1 MAFGMTP
8 GAEGPVTSRHLH
20 LQPWPVNPCSHGGL
34 PGALGRF
41 SASTWRWRP
50 RLVPRHAVEAVC
62 AHRRGP
68 SRPLR
73 QGEILMAAQLFKSS
87 IDYGQV
93 RVHNEEF
100 LPFDLQ
106 PDNTAM
112 TPNGEIYFNRFA
124 ERWFAE
130 RGWQPFDFQ
139 RQVWAAMAAGRGG
152 LLHAT
157 TGAGKT
163 YAVALGA
170 LARAAALGVS
180 STGKAAPPLGILWIT
195 PMRALAADSQR
206 ALAAPLADLAPAWTL
221 GLRSGDTPSA
231 ERARQDRR
239 LPTVLVSTPES
250 LTLLLTKAD
259 AAERLAGVHT
269 VVVDEWHELVGNKRG
284 VQVQLLL
291 ARLATWNP
299 RLLVWGLS
307 ATLGNLPDALAML
320 QGPQPPGDA
329 PPVLVQGRI
338 DKALV
343 IDTLLPPNPGRFS
356 WGGHLG
362 AQMQQP
368 VADEIARTVDAGG
381 GTTLV
386 FTNVRSQ
393 AEAWY
398 QMLLAARPDW
408 AGEIALHH
416 GSLDKSGA
424 RMGGSRAEGRHA
436 EGGGGHL
443 VAGPGGGLPAGVAG
457 AADRLGQGR
466 GAAAAAR
473 RPLGPPARPAQPH
486 HPGAHQHAG
495 TGGGGGRAPRRGRG
509 PGGATP
515 CARRA
520 AGRAGA
526 APGQHRAGRRLHRR
540 RVVCRGALRPQ
551 LPRAVG

>member
-1 MAFGMTP
+1 MSSG
-8 GAEGPVTSRHLH
+8 SLDI
-20 LQPWPVNPCSHGGL
+20 
-34 PGALGRF
+34 
-41 SASTWRWRP
+41 
-50 RLVPRHAVEAVC
+50 
-62 AHRRGP
+62 P
-68 SRPLR
+68 S
-73 QGEILMAAQLFKSS
+73 
-87 IDYGQV
+87 
-93 RVHNEEF
+93 
-100 LPFDLQ
+100 
-106 PDNTAM
+106 
-112 TPNGEIYFNRFA
+112 
-124 ERWFAE
+124 WFRS

-170 LARAAALGVS
+170 LARAAALGVPC
-180 STGKAAPPLGILWIT
+180 TGKVAPPLGVLWIT

-338 DKALV
+338 DKAQ
-343 IDTLLPPNPGRFS
+343 I
-356 WGGHLG
+356 
-362 AQMQQP
+362 
-368 VADEIARTVDAGG
+368 
-381 GTTLV
+381 
-386 FTNVRSQ
+386 
-393 AEAWY
+393 
-398 QMLLAARPDW
+398 
-408 AGEIALHH
+408 
-416 GSLDKSGA
+416 
-424 RMGGSRAEGRHA
+424 
-436 EGGGGHL
+436 
-443 VAGPGGGLPAGVAG
+443 
-457 AADRLGQGR
+457 
-466 GAAAAAR
+466 
-473 RPLGPPARPAQPH
+473 
-486 HPGAHQHAG
+486 
-495 TGGGGGRAPRRGRG
+495 GRASCRE
-509 PGGATP
+509 
-515 CARRA
+515 
-520 AGRAGA
+520 
-526 APGQHRAGRRLHRR
+526 
-540 RVVCRGALRPQ
+540 RV
-551 LPRAVG
+551 